1 MGSAA
6 AAAIAL
12 AVALVLM
19 WLQVTPKIVALL
31 MLAASGAITGGF
43 VGSLL
48 ERGAEGA
55 FRLVGSLTSAAVG
68 VAVPAVL
75 AIVAAI
81 IVIHDLWP
89 KHRANHVTAVLAFA
103 LPVLAVSVP
112 GAVGSGLAQA
122 IESFSSTSISA
133 LTAVFGG

>member
-12 AVALVLM
+12 AVGLVLM
-19 WLQVTPKIVALL
+19 WLRVAPKLVALL
-31 MLAASGAITGGF
+31 MLAAGGAITGGF

-48 ERGAEGA
+48 ERGAQGA
-55 FRLVGSLTSAAVG
+55 FSLVGSVTSAAVG

-81 IVIHDLWP
+81 IVVHDLWP
-89 KHRANHVTAVLAFA
+89 KHGANRVTAVLAFA
-103 LPVLAVSVP
+103 LPVLGVSIP
-112 GAVGSGLAQA
+112 GAAGSALGSA
-122 IESFSSTSISA
+122 IESFSSTSLSA
-133 LTAVFGG
+133 VAAVFGG

>member
-19 WLQVTPKIVALL
+19 WLRVTPKIVALL
-31 MLAASGAITGGF
+31 MLAAGGAITGGF

-75 AIVAAI
+75 AIV
-81 IVIHDLWP
+81 VIHDLWP

>member
-19 WLQVTPKIVALL
+19 WLRVTPKIVALL
-31 MLAASGAITGGF
+31 MLAAGGAITGGF

-75 AIVAAI
+75 ATVAAI
-81 IVIHDLWP
+81 IVWP